1 MQHRLLQLN
10 GSRKHG
16 KPNGSRKLNG
26 SRKHGNKGT
35 IHGDFLDDYTG
46 PIDDKSL
53 MQIGAIVLE
62 TLAFFYVFS
71 CLLLLPFI
79 GPAQPTGKRKGHR
92 YYLGWQ
98 LTSLYSL

>member
-35 IHGDFLDDYTG
+35 IHGHFLDEHTG

-62 TLAFFYVFS
+62 TLAFFYVFFLFVIVAIYWTPLS
-71 CLLLLPFI
+71 QREREKVIDIILD
-79 GPAQPTGKRKGHR
+79 GN
-92 YYLGWQ
+92 
-98 LTSLYSL
+98 